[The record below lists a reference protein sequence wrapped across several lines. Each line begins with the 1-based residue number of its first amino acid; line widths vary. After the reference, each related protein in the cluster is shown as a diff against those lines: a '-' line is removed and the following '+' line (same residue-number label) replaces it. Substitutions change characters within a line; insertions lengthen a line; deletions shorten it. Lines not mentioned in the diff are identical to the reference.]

1 VAFNPARRAPY
12 RSEDIAGTRY
22 TAAMNLDW
30 SLGTLLPLALL
41 AAGGA
46 LVPLAL
52 YRLHGPRLV
61 PLALNLLASACI
73 LVLAGSAVFA
83 ALYAAEGV
91 DLARRPGAAALH
103 FLRLGLS
110 SALVWLPLLLL
121 TGIALGQRSEA
132 RLSKLR
138 EMQEA
143 AR

>member
-1 VAFNPARRAPY
+1 MP
-12 RSEDIAGTRY
+12 
-22 TAAMNLDW
+22 LDW

-46 LVPLAL
+46 LVPLAV
-52 YRLHGPRLV
+52 YRLHGPRLA
-61 PLALNLLASACI
+61 PLALNLAASALLLI
-73 LVLAGSAVFA
+73 ITGAAIFA

-91 DLARRPGAAALH
+91 DLARRPGAAAVH

-110 SALVWLPLLLL
+110 SALVWLPVLLL
-121 TGIALGQRSEA
+121 TGLALGQRSEA

-138 EMQEA
+138 EAQEA

>member
-1 VAFNPARRAPY
+1 MP
-12 RSEDIAGTRY
+12 
-22 TAAMNLDW
+22 LDW

-46 LVPLAL
+46 LVPLAV
-52 YRLHGPRLV
+52 YRLHGPRLA
-61 PLALNLLASACI
+61 PLALNLAASALLLI
-73 LVLAGSAVFA
+73 IAGAAIFA

-91 DLARRPGAAALH
+91 DLARRPGAAAVH

-110 SALVWLPLLLL
+110 SALVWLPVLLL
-121 TGIALGQRSEA
+121 TGLALGQRSEA

-138 EMQEA
+138 EAQEA